1 MTQIYLQE
9 DYSSNSPANFIQ
21 DELHTVQSI
30 NHRDYYIIVPMFFPF
45 YENNIHVWIENN
57 GVRTLLN
64 KHTEYELVIP
74 YTYGEVIT
82 GRRLYCAISI
92 FNKNFDG
99 TVRISYQ
106 AFGGKRT
113 ANRKEVLRFL
123 ADKVYNLREANWNQL
138 VDKPLAFPPS
148 YHFNYFNEVYG
159 QDDHVQ
165 ALSLYPNAINQR
177 ATDIFNLIAQ
187 NLLSNTNGIAYDAV
201 YVNRKHPAISN
212 PLLVLKPVNPLDAGN
227 VNYVQTWVS
236 TISSS
241 IASIAALLNNYLD
254 KGNDTA
260 NKLYLNYTPTDD
272 LHAANLAYLQS
283 KSVSSSSSGEAP
295 GVIRYFL
302 SVAAPTSGYLM
313 ANSAWVPI
321 SAYPNL
327 FNVIGHTYDY
337 TNYII
342 NIRPYENLFLL
353 SPNSTTID
361 TSTISFSSFVLQA

>member
-1 MTQIYLQE
+1 MTQIYLRE

-74 YTYGEVIT
+74 YNYGEVIT

-138 VDKPLAFPPS
+138 TDKPLAFPPS
-148 YHFNYFNEVYG
+148 YHFNYFKDIYG
-159 QDDHVQ
+159 QDEHVQ
-165 ALSLYPNAINQR
+165 ALSLYPSVIRQR
-177 ATDIFNLIAQ
+177 AIDIVNLIAQ
-187 NLLSNTNGIAYDAV
+187 NLLSNTNGIDYDTI

-212 PLLVLKPVNPLDAGN
+212 PLLVLKPVNSLDAGN
-227 VNYVQTWVS
+227 VDYVQTWIN

-241 IASIAALLNNYLD
+241 IASIATSLNLYLD

-260 NKLYLNYTPTDD
+260 NQLYLNYTPTDD

-283 KSVSSSSSGEAP
+283 KFASIGSSGETP
-295 GVIRYFL
+295 GIIRYFL
-302 SVAAPTSGYLM
+302 SGTAPASGYLI
-313 ANSAWVPI
+313 ANGAWVPI

-327 FNVIGHTYDY
+327 FNAIGHAYDY

-342 NIRPYENLFLL
+342 NVRPYENLFLL
-353 SPNSTTID
+353 SPNTTTID
-361 TSTISFSSFVLQA
+361 TSTISFSSFALQP